1 MTRHPDNSGQYFPTM
16 FSMIA
21 TVLILMSLTGYA
33 CQSTPASDPPDA
45 PQTRTDPAPADAET
59 VEDVEDDQE
68 VVEVVPD
75 SQPDSVIAF
84 VDRLEAHG
92 KTIST
97 LSGLIIYR
105 KVDSLL
111 NRHETRTG
119 SFLYQARHE
128 DAPERLAVRFDQLLV
143 NNVRRP
149 RKREYVFD
157 GIWLTELDEDRKTI
171 IRRQLAPEGQ
181 PIDLEGGGPI
191 PLLAGH
197 SREML
202 MKRYDISEFD
212 PATDQWTQSLAEGGR
227 PVRGLRFKP
236 RIEAS
241 DPGDTTSIEV
251 VFDLDS
257 LLPAAIID
265 TQMNGNR
272 KLFRLS
278 DVEIDP
284 ELDDQTRSK
293 LLRGMPSP
301 VPSGWKVHVEPL
313 ASPSPEGVR

>member
-1 MTRHPDNSGQYFPTM
+1 MTRHPHESEEYFSVM
-16 FSMIA
+16 VSLIA
-21 TVLILMSLTGYA
+21 TGLILLSLAGHA
-33 CQSTPASDPPDA
+33 CQSAPSEEPAVPPPVQSDPIPVEPEEMGEVA
-45 PQTRTDPAPADAET
+45 SESEPESAT
-59 VEDVEDDQE
+59 V
-68 VVEVVPD
+68 
-75 SQPDSVIAF
+75 F

-92 KTIST
+92 KTVTT

-119 SFLYQARHE
+119 SFLYQARNE
-128 DAPERLAVRFDQLLV
+128 ESPERLAVRFDQLLV

-149 RKREYVFD
+149 RQREYVFD

-202 MKRYDISEFD
+202 MKRYDITDFD
-212 PATDQWTQSLAEGGR
+212 PSSDEWTRPLAEGDR

-236 RIEAS
+236 RIEAT

-278 DVEIDP
+278 GVEMNP

-301 VPSGWKVHVEPL
+301 LPEGWKVHVEPL
-313 ASPSPEGVR
+313 ESPSAEGDR